1 MQPEAKVSIIGAIVM
16 FVLQIVVAPNIAL
29 FGVVPNLLLIYSIVV
44 AMLLPTNSSLVLA
57 FVCGLLSDLLG
68 FGPVGA
74 LAFLLVVAAFA
85 ASRLYAVFA
94 NGRVGTALVTMM
106 IFTLVVNLLYALF
119 ILGAS
124 AALSPLDAFL
134 YRALPCTLIECVL
147 GLLIY
152 PLMSHLLVGRA
163 PTMGSA
169 TPSLRFR

>member
-1 MQPEAKVSIIGAIVM
+1 MQPEAKISIVGAVVI
-16 FVLQIVVAPNIAL
+16 FILQIVVAPNIAL
-29 FGVVPNLLLIYSIVV
+29 FGIVPNLLLIYAIVV

-57 FVCGLLSDLLG
+57 FVCGLASDLLG
-68 FGPVGA
+68 FGPVGS

-85 ASRLYAVFA
+85 
-94 NGRVGTALVTMM
+94 
-106 IFTLVVNLLYALF
+106 LVVNLLDALF

-134 YRALPCTLIECVL
+134 YRALPCTLYECVL